1 MVARLCSSVPSRA
14 SRLPSIAPVACL
26 LVALF
31 ALTLTACGSAQA
43 DSEAIRALVT
53 REVTAINKKDLRTLS
68 EIWSSDKK
76 ILMFDVPPPGRF
88 QGWDQIGSLWKD
100 FFDRVNEIHLTVDAV
115 QAEAQGTLGYATYD
129 WAMTGRLGTYPLED
143 RGQATAIY
151 HKEGKSWKLI
161 HAHYSPV
168 PPALVGQD
176 AAAAGAASTGGSPS
190 SPGGPG
196 APGASPRP
204 GGPTPAAHASP
215 RPSGSPAAAPRG
227 GTPAPAGA
235 GSPAPSASPPGAP
248 APTPGAPG
256 RSG

>member
-1 MVARLCSSVPSRA
+1 V
-14 SRLPSIAPVACL
+14 CL
-26 LVALF
+26 LVAGF
-31 ALTLTACGSAQA
+31 TLMLPACGSAKA
-43 DSEAIRALVT
+43 DSDAIRALVT
-53 REVTAINKKDLRTLS
+53 REVEAINKKDLRTLS

-115 QAEAQGTLGYATYD
+115 QAEAQGTLGYASYD
-129 WAMTGRLGTYPLED
+129 WSMTGRLGTYPLED

-176 AAAAGAASTGGSPS
+176 AAAAGGPPS
-190 SPGGPG
+190 SPGGPN

-204 GGPTPAAHASP
+204 A
-215 RPSGSPAAAPRG
+215 GSPAAAPRG

-235 GSPAPSASPPGAP
+235 ASPAPSASPPGAA

>member
-1 MVARLCSSVPSRA
+1 V
-14 SRLPSIAPVACL
+14 CL
-26 LVALF
+26 LVAGF
-31 ALTLTACGSAQA
+31 ALTLPACGNAQA
-43 DSEAIRALVT
+43 DSDAIRALVT
-53 REVTAINKKDLRTLS
+53 REVAAINKKDLRTLS

-176 AAAAGAASTGGSPS
+176 AAPAGAASTGGSPS
-190 SPGGPG
+190 STGPN

-204 GGPTPAAHASP
+204 GAPTPAAHASP
-215 RPSGSPAAAPRG
+215 RPAGPPAAVPRG

-235 GSPAPSASPPGAP
+235 GSPAPAASPPGAA